1 MSLTTTTTGAGLVP
15 QSMDQAVR
23 LAEMMAQG
31 KLVPNHLQKSPG
43 DCLMV
48 IEQAMRWGMSPFAVA
63 QSTSVIQ
70 GKLMFEGKLVAAA
83 LHSSGALATRLRYDY
98 SGEGA
103 ARVVR
108 VSATLAG
115 ETEPRHVDV
124 RLADA
129 KTSNQLWTKQPDQQL
144 AYHGARVWARR
155 YAPEVMLGVNA
166 PEEME
171 PAPATHPGPTIEA
184 RAEPPAEPTPADKA
198 RVWADDMI
206 AKLDAARV
214 WEDVQALVGS
224 PALAKGLEKL
234 HGLDKAAA
242 ERLEAARQ
250 AAMDRAVADQPPSPA
265 TTDVYDLENAQ

>member
-1 MSLTTTTTGAGLVP
+1 MSLTTTTQGTGLVP

-83 LHSSGALATRLRYDY
+83 LHSSGALSSRLNYEY
-98 SGEGA
+98 SGEGDKRA
-103 ARVVR
+103 VR

-129 KTSNQLWTKQPDQQL
+129 KTTNGMWTKQPDQQL

-155 YAPEVMLGVNA
+155 YAPEVMLGVYA

-171 PAPATHPGPTIEA
+171 PAPVVHSGPTIEA
-184 RAEPPAEPTPADKA
+184 RAEVVPEPAQDRIKDGADALAARFAEVVTAQQYYAIMDEEKTAKQFRYLKA
-198 RVWADDMI
+198 NRPELFATV
-206 AKLDAARV
+206 DAARV
-214 WEDVQALVGS
+214 
-224 PALAKGLEKL
+224 
-234 HGLDKAAA
+234 AAA
-242 ERLEAARQ
+242 ER
-250 AAMDRAVADQPPSPA
+250 MDDTPPPP
-265 TTDVYDLENAQ
+265 TDEVYDLENAQ